1 LKSRIERLILLVG
14 CLLAAVPAAGGGPG
28 TPGATGLTI
37 PSGARPSAMGGAF
50 TGMAD
55 DLNALT
61 WNPAGLG
68 LMGRPELSVLHS
80 DYLVDT
86 RYEMVGYAQPL
97 SGLGT
102 LGAAVSLLDYGTLP
116 RQLEQTNGLPGAL
129 VGTTVARD
137 VYLTAGWGGALLPVQ
152 GLDRIKVGANL
163 KFTSQRLS
171 QHSFEGFGVSAGA
184 LWDTPLDGVRAGT
197 LVDNLGAVTGHGS
210 ARTLPL
216 GWVIGGSWAHAF
228 GAAIQVAAALDAR
241 IGAASAVES
250 GVGAEVTTFD
260 LVSLRAGWRGGAD
273 LGGPTFGLGLRTPA
287 TFLRLGTVAFDYA
300 MVPSGDLG
308 SSQRF
313 EMSVRFGGRRRI
325 ILFGSLKVRQEQGG
339 PVLAWAGQAAAW
351 LVLVKGPRDEKFTQ
365 LTDRPVTETSYPLPA
380 FPSGAYIFKVVPVDP
395 DLGSWSEDD
404 AVEIEVSL
412 DSPQE
417 APTSV
422 P

>member
-1 LKSRIERLILLVG
+1 MAGALFLSMS
-14 CLLAAVPAAGGGPG
+14 AAAGGPG

-37 PSGARPSAMGGAF
+37 PAGARPSAMGGAF

-68 LMGRPELSVLHS
+68 LMARPELSILHT
-80 DYLVDT
+80 DYLIDT

-102 LGAAVSLLDYGTLP
+102 LGAAVSLLDYGALP
-116 RQLEQTNGLPGAL
+116 RQLEQPNGLPGAL
-129 VGTTVARD
+129 AGSTAARD
-137 VYLTAGWGGALLPVQ
+137 IFATAGWGGTLLPFQ
-152 GLDRIKVGANL
+152 GLDRIKAGVNL

-171 QHSFEGFGVSAGA
+171 QHAFDGFGVSGGA
-184 LWDTPLDGVRAGT
+184 LWDTPLEGLRLGT
-197 LVDNLGAVTGHGS
+197 LVDNLGAVTGHGG
-210 ARTLPL
+210 AGALPL

-228 GAAIQVAAALDAR
+228 GPAIQAAAAMDAR
-241 IGAASAVES
+241 VGAASAVES
-250 GVGAEVTTFD
+250 GLGAELTTFD
-260 LVSLRAGWRGGAD
+260 LVSIRAGWRGGAV
-273 LGGPTFGLGLRTPA
+273 LGGPTFGVGLRTPA
-287 TFLRLGTVAFDYA
+287 SFMRLGTVAFDYA

-308 SSQRF
+308 TSQRF
-313 EMSVRFGGRRRI
+313 EMSVRFGGHRRI
-325 ILFGSLKVRQEQGG
+325 ILFGSLKVRQDQGG
-339 PVLAWAGQAAAW
+339 PVLTWAGQAAAW
-351 LVLVKGPRDEKFTQ
+351 LVLAKGPRDEKFTQ

-404 AVEIEVSL
+404 AVEIEVTL
-412 DSPQE
+412 DAPQE
-417 APTSV
+417 APTSI